1 MKGQHCRK
9 SMLIVLSKWIYC
21 ISFTLLLMIVVI
33 DIQILAYKF
42 WLCVFTSP
50 VICGTFFQKLKL
62 STTCLPYKFVTCRNL
77 INTLAEISQT
87 GKPRHIPYR
96 DSRLTFLLQESL
108 GGNAK
113 LAMVCAISPSQ
124 R

>member
-1 MKGQHCRK
+1 MAIICL
-9 SMLIVLSKWIYC
+9 LIVLSKWIYC
-21 ISFTLLLMIVVI
+21 ISFTLLLRI
-33 DIQILAYKF
+33 YKF
-42 WLCVFTSP
+42 CLVKRKRFAWFVHQSCYWQDVYH
-50 VICGTFFQKLKL
+50 KMKL

-77 INTLAEISQT
+77 INILAEISQT

-113 LAMVCAISPSQ
+113 LAMVCAVSPSQ